1 MRDAGTLHF
10 VYTCTLAS
18 MLCMCVSFNRLDCR
32 LLCLSLLVQMS
43 NTPYIGFADGACRS
57 TRNLSSAAWV
67 IYDPHGE
74 LIDLQGVCLGRT
86 TNNVAEY
93 CAVIELLTEAIN
105 LGIRALVVNLDSQL
119 VVLQL
124 NRRYSVRDHHILRL
138 YLRVRLLERNF
149 EFITYQHIPR
159 QLNTLS
165 DALDNHVL
173 DRHLRNL

>member
-18 MLCMCVSFNRLDCR
+18 VLCMCVSFNRLDCR

-43 NTPYIGFADGACRS
+43 NTPYIGFTDGACRS
-57 TRNLSSAAWV
+57 TRNLSSTAWV
-67 IYDPHGE
+67 IYDPHGA

-86 TNNVAEY
+86 TNNVAKD
-93 CAVIELLTEAIN
+93 CAVIELLTKAIN
-105 LGIRALVVNLDSQL
+105 LGIRALAVNLDSQL

-124 NRRYSVRDHHILRL
+124 NRNYSVRDHHIIRL

-149 EFITYQHIPR
+149 EFITHQHIPR
-159 QLNTLS
+159 KLNTLF
-165 DALDNHVL
+165 DALANHVL